1 MKTPHCLSSVRFGSF
16 LAYSPRGKSV
26 DSVKSRTMIRDIKN
40 VKSGYMR
47 HVVNRLCE
55 EMQPDRRATAL
66 REVLGD
72 NVLVVP
78 CPRSSPLVKGA
89 LWPSKEICDE
99 LVGHGLAMRSAA
111 LLERVKVVPKSSTS
125 AVGERPK
132 PLDHIR
138 SMAIA
143 NQRELEL
150 RKITR
155 VTIVDDVIT
164 RGATLIA
171 AASILQQHFPEAAIR
186 IFAVV
191 RTKSYDPE
199 VGSILDPVL
208 GEVSFNG
215 IDADRKP

>member
-1 MKTPHCLSSVRFGSF
+1 
-16 LAYSPRGKSV
+16 
-26 DSVKSRTMIRDIKN
+26 MIRDIKN
-40 VKSGYMR
+40 VKSGYMKR
-47 HVVNRLCE
+47 IVARLRE
-55 EMQPDRRATAL
+55 EMQPDKRANLL
-66 REVLGD
+66 REVLD
-72 NVLVVP
+72 DDVLVVP
-78 CPRSSPLVKGA
+78 CPRSSPLVTGA

-99 LVGHGLAMRSAA
+99 LVRHGLAMKSAA

-125 AVGERPK
+125 AIGERPK
-132 PLDHIR
+132 PIDHIR
-138 SMAIA
+138 SMAVV
-143 NQRELEL
+143 NQQELEL

-171 AASILQQHFPEAAIR
+171 AASILQHHFPEAAIR

>member
-1 MKTPHCLSSVRFGSF
+1 
-16 LAYSPRGKSV
+16 
-26 DSVKSRTMIRDIKN
+26 MIRDIKN
-40 VKSGYMR
+40 VKSGYMKR
-47 HVVNRLCE
+47 VADRLRE
-55 EMQPDRRATAL
+55 EMQPGHRATVL
-66 REVLGD
+66 REVLGND
-72 NVLVVP
+72 VLVVP

-99 LVGHGLAMRSAA
+99 LVKHGLAMKSAA
-111 LLERVKVVPKSSTS
+111 FLERVTAVAKSSTS
-125 AVGERPK
+125 AIGERPK
-132 PLDHIR
+132 PADHIR
-138 SMAIA
+138 SMAIV

-155 VTIVDDVIT
+155 ITIVDDVIT

-171 AASILQQHFPEAAIR
+171 AASILQHHFPEAAIQ

>member
-1 MKTPHCLSSVRFGSF
+1 MKPLRCLSSVRFGSF
-16 LAYSPRGKSV
+16 LAYSPRGKSA

-40 VKSGYMR
+40 VRSGYMKR
-47 HVVNRLCE
+47 VADRLRE
-55 EMQPDRRATAL
+55 EMRPGKRAEVL
-66 REVLGD
+66 REVLGND
-72 NVLVVP
+72 VLVVP

-99 LVGHGLAMRSAA
+99 LVGHGLAMKCAV
-111 LLERVKVVPKSSTS
+111 LLERVTAVPKSSTS
-125 AVGERPK
+125 AIGERPK

-138 SMAIA
+138 SMTVVK
-143 NQRELEL
+143 QQELEL

-155 VTIVDDVIT
+155 ITIVDDVIT
-164 RGATLIA
+164 RGATLLA
-171 AASILQQHFPEAAIR
+171 AASILQHHFPEAVIR

-208 GEVSFNG
+208 GEVSLNG
-215 IDADRKP
+215 VDADRKP

>member
-1 MKTPHCLSSVRFGSF
+1 
-16 LAYSPRGKSV
+16 
-26 DSVKSRTMIRDIKN
+26 MIRDVKN
-40 VKSGYMR
+40 VRSGYMKR
-47 HVVNRLCE
+47 VIDRLRE
-55 EMQPDRRATAL
+55 EMKPGKPAYAL

-72 NVLVVP
+72 DVLVVP

-99 LVGHGLAMRSAA
+99 LVGHGLAMKSAA
-111 LLERVKVVPKSSTS
+111 ILERVKAVPKSSTS
-125 AVGERPK
+125 AIGERPK
-132 PLDHIR
+132 PLEHIR
-138 SMAIA
+138 SMEVV
-143 NQRELEL
+143 NQHELDL
-150 RKITR
+150 QKITR

-171 AASILQQHFPEAAIR
+171 AATLLQRRFPEAEIR
-186 IFAVV
+186 IFAMV

-199 VGSILDPVL
+199 VGAILDPVI